1 MIIQMQM
8 LHQTV
13 LFHDDQE
20 YHDYKMRDYHRPS
33 LDSISENNDDNNN
46 ENSKN
51 CSSSS
56 LLVNPLITITGCD
69 VENDNGNGSA
79 SNSTSPVNNL
89 TGSDSDLSRLKSTA
103 TRLRLGTRRA
113 SYVEWREKY
122 LDRPRRRSKP
132 DLKLDFDEN
141 GNDNDKLTDERKE
154 RINDALE
161 WLRTE
166 LEEMRS
172 QDQAL
177 ARTLL
182 SLRHDIHQLKLQRS
196 CDAHK
201 DMLEEVKLDME
212 DMQEIRDISDSPS
225 DVLENPFKHLGV
237 TPMNLSARRFSIF

>member
-1 MIIQMQM
+1 MKIQMQM

-13 LFHDDQE
+13 LFQDDQE
-20 YHDYKMRDYHRPS
+20 FHNYKMRDYHRPS

-46 ENSKN
+46 ESRKN

-56 LLVNPLITITGCD
+56 LVEAPLITVTGCD
-69 VENDNGNGSA
+69 VVDDNGNESA
-79 SNSTSPVNNL
+79 SNSSSPAN
-89 TGSDSDLSRLKSTA
+89 SDSDLGRLKLTA

-113 SYVEWREKY
+113 SYIEWREKY

-132 DLKLDFDEN
+132 DLKLDSDEN

-154 RINDALE
+154 RINEALE

-212 DMQEIRDISDSPS
+212 DIQEIRDISDSPS

>member
-1 MIIQMQM
+1 MKVQMQM
-8 LHQTV
+8 LHQPL
-13 LFHDDQE
+13 LFHDDQDF
-20 YHDYKMRDYHRPS
+20 HDYKMRDYHRPS
-33 LDSISENNDDNNN
+33 LDSISETNDDNNN
-46 ENSKN
+46 ESSKN

-56 LLVNPLITITGCD
+56 LLNPLITITGCD
-69 VENDNGNGSA
+69 AGDDNGNGSA
-79 SNSTSPVNNL
+79 TNTSSSTNNL
-89 TGSDSDLSRLKSTA
+89 AGSDSDLSRLKLTA